1 MGVQDLSKMIR
12 KDKLVTNTS
21 LKLLRLC
28 SPLKDRIAIDIS
40 VVIVPH
46 LSATASAQSLL
57 HSKPFLPVP
66 SIAAKVVKFLRP
78 LIEADFLLFLVF
90 DGATASIK
98 HHEHLR
104 RYGDKEEKLRRLDE
118 LYDNTIDGTRL
129 LEKDDLEE
137 VLKLR
142 KGLLS
147 LRPDIIFDIMEKVK
161 SAYPDRVYFVGSPFE
176 ADHQLASLF
185 HQDVVD
191 YIYTIDSDLTVCGTD
206 VITNLSDNGSCWV
219 ATYDH
224 LMNSKLPKMFKTA
237 NSTPKVITYTD
248 ELLRHIACYLGN
260 DYIGRCHQNG
270 VGTIGKNF
278 IVKIANEDGTL
289 KESKVVEETIK
300 ERCSKM
306 HETFDQW

>member
-12 KDKLVTNTS
+12 KDKRVTNTT
-21 LKLLRLC
+21 LQLLRYRFP
-28 SPLKDRIAIDIS
+28 SKDRIAIDTS
-40 VVIVPH
+40 VLIVPH
-46 LSATASAQSLL
+46 LSATSSAQSLL

-78 LIEADFLLFLVF
+78 LLIETAFLLFLVF

-104 RYGDKEEKLRRLDE
+104 RYGDQDEKLRRLNA

-129 LEKDDLEE
+129 LEKDDLVE
-137 VLKLR
+137 VLNLR

-161 SAYPDRVYFVGSPFE
+161 SAYPARVYFVGSPFE

-191 YIYTIDSDLTVCGTD
+191 YIYTIDSEQ
-206 VITNLSDNGSCWV
+206 S
-219 ATYDH
+219 
-224 LMNSKLPKMFKTA
+224 F
-237 NSTPKVITYTD
+237 
-248 ELLRHIACYLGN
+248 
-260 DYIGRCHQNG
+260 YISN
-270 VGTIGKNF
+270 
-278 IVKIANEDGTL
+278 
-289 KESKVVEETIK
+289 
-300 ERCSKM
+300 M
-306 HETFDQW
+306 